1 MNGNR
6 RNMRGRKE
14 VKGPGKKKSSFN
26 IYQDIQETETQ
37 KITFYTRLPTRRK
50 ETIAEC
56 LNTITTALTIKQI

>member
-1 MNGNR
+1 MEKIKKNAVNGNR

-37 KITFYTRLPTRRK
+37 KITFIQDCRHEERK
-50 ETIAEC
+50 R
-56 LNTITTALTIKQI
+56 

>member
-37 KITFYTRLPTRRK
+37 KITFIQDCRHEERK
-50 ETIAEC
+50 R
-56 LNTITTALTIKQI
+56 